1 MKLLNLY
8 VFDEVKHR
16 YVILIPNVTN
26 ICSAYFN
33 KTIDAKLAKMPH
45 FIQATKR
52 GTFVHAIINS
62 YLKDTHFECTFL
74 KDDKVDIM
82 LTNFMNWSDQKH
94 LLEHTTGHSEHTL
107 VGSLMHPHF
116 NEQLIVGGTAD
127 YFDVNSKTLFEW
139 KTSSTSKNLEVWK
152 LQTRIYAY
160 LINQELKEKVIEN
173 IVIYNLATN
182 EEFSFKYKPIETEE
196 MDKLIKQAVKVN
208 R

>member
-16 YVILIPNVTN
+16 YLLLIPSVTN

-33 KTIDAKLAKMPH
+33 KTISNKLAKMPH

-52 GTFVHAIINS
+52 GTFMHEIISS
-62 YLKDTHFECTFL
+62 YLKNTHFECTFL
-74 KDDKVDIM
+74 KDDKVDVM
-82 LTNFMNWSDQKH
+82 LTNFINWSDQKH
-94 LLEHTTGHSEHTL
+94 LIKHTTGHSEHTL
-107 VGSLMHPHF
+107 VGSLCNPHF

-127 YFDVNSKTLFEW
+127 YFDVNSKTLYEW

-160 LINQELKEKVIEN
+160 LINQEFKEKVIEN
-173 IVIYNLATN
+173 IIIYNLATD
-182 EEFSFKYKPIETEE
+182 EEFSFKYEPIETEE
-196 MDKLIKQAVKVN
+196 MDKLLKQAVKVN